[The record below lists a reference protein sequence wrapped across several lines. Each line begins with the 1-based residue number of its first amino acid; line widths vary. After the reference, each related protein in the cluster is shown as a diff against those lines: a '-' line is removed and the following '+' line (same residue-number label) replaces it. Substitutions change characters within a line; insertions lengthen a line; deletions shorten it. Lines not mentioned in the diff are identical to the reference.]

1 MKIRLAGSRAV
12 GLLAVA
18 VVGCTPSARA
28 APAPWR
34 RAVLVELYTSQGC
47 SSCPPADAFVR
58 ELPGLGFGRD
68 KVVPLTFHV
77 DYWDRLGWKDPFA
90 SGAFTDRQQWYA
102 RSASLWSPDGAA
114 GLDGLYTP
122 QMIVDGTV
130 QFSGQRRQVALRE
143 MERAAGRP
151 APLDLVVRATAR
163 GAAVEIVVE
172 RASAG
177 EASRD
182 RDWRIVAALAA
193 RRART
198 AVGRGENAGETL
210 EETAVVRALSDRVP
224 LPPRGA
230 AHLRLSRPSDLAWS
244 DVDIVVFAQSEATRE
259 IGSVRTLDGRQLG
272 RPQ

>member
-1 MKIRLAGSRAV
+1 MKMQLV

-18 VVGCTPSARA
+18 VAGCSSTARA
-28 APAPWR
+28 APVPWR

-68 KVVPLTFHV
+68 KVIPLTFHV

-102 RSASLWSPDGAA
+102 RSASLRSPDGAA

-151 APLDLVVRATAR
+151 PPLDLAVRATASK
-163 GAAVEIVVE
+163 GATVDIVVE
-172 RASAG
+172 GAFWG
-177 EASRD
+177 DASRD

-210 EETAVVRALSDRVP
+210 EEAAVVRALADRVP

-230 AHLRLSRPSDLAWS
+230 AHLQLSRPADLAWS

-259 IGSVRTLDGRQLG
+259 IGSVRALDGRQLG
-272 RPQ
+272 IRQ